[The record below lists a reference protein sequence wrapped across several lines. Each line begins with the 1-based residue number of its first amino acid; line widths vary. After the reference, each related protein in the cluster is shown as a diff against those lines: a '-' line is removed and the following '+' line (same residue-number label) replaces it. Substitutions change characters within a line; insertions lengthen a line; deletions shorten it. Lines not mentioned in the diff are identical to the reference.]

1 MGMNWP
7 DFVCSLRRGR
17 RNLNRRLGVDLCV
30 RTSLPDD
37 VEDITL
43 LAEVHTG
50 EIDCCT
56 LQFLQ

>member
-1 MGMNWP
+1 MRVHTKVP
-7 DFVCSLRRGR
+7 DDDSD
-17 RNLNRRLGVDLCV
+17 LNA

-37 VEDITL
+37 AEDITL
-43 LAEVHTG
+43 LAGVHTG